1 MLRLICGKAGS
12 GKTAAVI
19 NEINEAV
26 KAQQGGRLLIVPEQ
40 YSHEAERE
48 LCRVC
53 GDTLSLYAEVF
64 SFTGLSRR
72 VMSTCGGSAGK
83 YLDKGGRLLCMALAL
98 NAVSSRL
105 EVYSSAVR
113 KPELQT
119 MLLSAIDELKTACVS
134 ADELT
139 AASALCPGELGRKLT
154 DLALIFEAYEAVV
167 ANGHADPVDRLTVL
181 ARQISEGGIDKNTH
195 VYIDGFIDFT
205 MQEQRII
212 EELLRAG
219 IDVTVCLT
227 VDSMS
232 GDNEIFELS
241 RRAARKLRDSAKEL
255 GVEFIEETSSYSG
268 GKSAQLR
275 AFADNMFSYSA
286 MSLQNGGCIEL
297 SAAESLTAEC
307 EFAAAKAISLVRDT
321 GCRWR
326 DIGVAVRG
334 FDDYGPT
341 MESIF
346 RHYNVPLFVARRSDI
361 FEKPL
366 PALISGAFEIIN
378 GGWEVDDV
386 VSYMRTGLTGL
397 DTAECDELESY
408 IYKWQLRA
416 GAWLRDTDW
425 QQHPD
430 GYNLDF
436 TDEVK
441 ERLSRINALRR
452 RLAEPLL
459 TLRTRSIEA
468 STASGQV
475 EALAAYFEALK
486 LPELL
491 SARSAAL
498 SAAGRETQAK
508 EYTQLWNI
516 ISSALEQCWE
526 LLGESESDGES
537 FGKLFTMMLSK
548 YDVGTIPVALDRVS
562 AGDFDRMRR
571 RSIKH
576 LIVLG
581 ASDARLPKAESE
593 GGIFSDDDRQRLIEA
608 DIDLGGAGE
617 GELWRE
623 FSLIYNTLTLPSETL
638 TMSYPL
644 FGEEGHALRPA
655 FVYNRAKM
663 LFGIREEHSSLNECR
678 MQAPAPALTVAAHAL
693 HGGGKL
699 EKAAA
704 EHFKRSDTARFGRL
718 RAAAEL
724 TRGRLSPVAVE
735 KLYGHRLRLSA
746 SRIDKFAACKF
757 AYFCQYGLKAKPF
770 EPADFTP
777 PEIGTFSHAI
787 LENVARDVHN
797 LGGFSKV
804 SDEELKKLTDHY
816 IQEYVHTELND
827 FREKTGRFMYLF
839 NRLTHDVNQIVTDM
853 AAELRKSDFEPM
865 AFEFDFAKAGNIPPV
880 ELGDGENALRLT
892 GIADRIDCWE
902 HDGKL
907 YVRVVDYK
915 TGKKAFD
922 LSNVYYGMGL
932 QMLLYLFALEE
943 NGEKVFKKEIV
954 PAGIMY
960 VPARNNIVSLSS
972 DKTDEEAESERIKSI
987 KRSGI
992 VLDDAEVL
1000 EAWENGGEN
1009 LYIPVRIVRGKAT
1022 EDSLASL
1029 ERFGVLSQHIKKI
1042 LSGMA
1047 AELKRGSIAADPYYR
1062 SQQENACSGC
1072 DYFNVCHFSNGEND
1086 ESFRYLTKLKP
1097 DKAWALMEG
1106 VEDDE

>member
-1 MLRLICGKAGS
+1 MLRIICGPAGS
-12 GKTAAVI
+12 GKTAAII
-19 NEINEAV
+19 NEINNAV
-26 KAQQGGRLLIVPEQ
+26 KAKKSGQLLIVPEQ

-53 GDTLSLYAEVF
+53 GDTMSLYAEVF
-64 SFTGLSRR
+64 SFTGLARR
-72 VMSTCGGSAGK
+72 VMSTCGGGAGK

-98 NAVSSRL
+98 SAVSSRL
-105 EVYSSAVR
+105 SVYSSAAR
-113 KPELQT
+113 KPELQA
-119 MLLSAIDELKTACVS
+119 MLLSAVDELKTACITSEELVS
-134 ADELT
+134 ASE
-139 AASALCPGELGRKLT
+139 LCPGELGRKLT
-154 DLALIFEAYEAVV
+154 DLALIFEAYESVV

-181 ARQISEGGIDKNTH
+181 AQQISEGGIHSGTT

-212 EELLRAG
+212 EELLRTG
-219 IDVTVCLT
+219 TDVTVCLT
-227 VDSMS
+227 LDSMS

-255 GVEFIEETSSYSG
+255 GIEYIEEKSSYSA
-268 GKSAQLR
+268 GKAPQLR
-275 AFADNMFSYSA
+275 SFAENMFSYSA
-286 MSLQNGGCIEL
+286 VSLPDEGRIEL
-297 SAAESLTAEC
+297 SAAECLTAEC
-307 EFAAAKAISLVRDT
+307 EFAAAKAISLVRET

-326 DIGVAVRG
+326 DIAIAVRG
-334 FDDYGPT
+334 YDDYADA

-346 RHYNVPLFVARRSDI
+346 RHYDVPLFVSRRSDI

-366 PALISGAFEIIN
+366 PALISGAYEIIN

-397 DTAECDELESY
+397 DSAECDELENY

-416 GAWLRDTDW
+416 GAWLREEDW

-430 GYNLDF
+430 GYNLEIN
-436 TDEVK
+436 DETA
-441 ERLSRINALRR
+441 ERLARINSLRR

-459 TLRTRSIEA
+459 VLRQRSTDA
-468 STASGQV
+468 CTASGQV

-491 SARSAAL
+491 SKRAAAL
-498 SAAGRETQAK
+498 SDAGRATISK
-508 EYTQLWNI
+508 EYSQLWNI

-526 LLGESESDGES
+526 LLGESESDGEA
-537 FGKLFTMMLSK
+537 FGRLFTMMLSK

-581 ASDARLPKAESE
+581 ASDARLPRAEGE
-593 GGIFSDDDRQRLIEA
+593 GSIFSDDDRQRLIEA
-608 DIDLGGAGE
+608 DIDLGGAGD

-644 FGEEGHALRPA
+644 FDEEGHTLRPA

-663 LFGIREEHSSLNECR
+663 LFGLKETHSSLTDCR
-678 MQAPAPALTVAAHAL
+678 IQAVSPALTVAAHAL
-693 HGGGKL
+693 HGGGTV
-699 EKAAA
+699 ENAAA
-704 EHFKRSDTARFGRL
+704 EYFRRSNAERFEKL
-718 RAAAEL
+718 KAASEL
-724 TRGRLSPVAVE
+724 TRGRLSPLAVE

-757 AYFCQYGLKAKPF
+757 AYFCQYGLKAKPY
-770 EPADFTP
+770 EPAEFTP
-777 PEIGTFSHAI
+777 PEIGTFTHSI
-787 LENVARDVHN
+787 LENVALTVREK
-797 LGGFSKV
+797 GGFAKV
-804 SDEELKKLTDHY
+804 TDEELKRITDSFIQKY
-816 IQEYVHTELND
+816 IHEELND
-827 FREKTGRFMYLF
+827 FREKTSRFMYLF
-839 NRLTHDVNQIVTDM
+839 NRLTHDVNQIVADM
-853 AAELRKSDFEPM
+853 AAELRKSDFEPI
-865 AFEFDFAKAGNIPPV
+865 AFEFDFARAKNIPPV
-880 ELGDGENALRLT
+880 NLGDGDNTLQLT
-892 GIADRIDCWE
+892 GIADRIDAWE

-907 YVRVVDYK
+907 YLRVVDYK

-943 NGEKVFKKEIV
+943 NGEAVYKKEIV

-960 VPARNNIVSLSS
+960 VPARNNIISLTS
-972 DKTDEEAESERIKSI
+972 DVTDTEAENERIKSI

-992 VLDDAEVL
+992 VLNDAEVL

-1009 LYIPVRIVRGKAT
+1009 LYIPVKFAYGKPT
-1022 EDSLASL
+1022 EDSLAAL
-1029 ERFGVLSQHIKKI
+1029 ERFGVLSQHIKK
-1042 LSGMA
+1042 LLAGMA
-1047 AELKRGSIAADPYYR
+1047 GELRRGCIAADPYYR

-1072 DYFNVCHFSNGEND
+1072 EFFNVCHFSNGEND
-1086 ESFRYLTKLKP
+1086 ETFRYLTKLKP
-1097 DKAWALMEG
+1097 AQAWALMEG
-1106 VEDDE
+1106 AEDDE